1 MKVFSFLFLSPI
13 LCHGL
18 RHPVPPTLEL
28 LFSANLTLGIPIDI
42 GLTPFGEK
50 LIVPITDGA
59 FSGPGLNGKVTI
71 GLVTSLTGSHGTQRA
86 DATYVLQTNDGAN
99 IVLTERAIIP
109 YVEILF
115 ETGSSKYGWL
125 NNVTAW
131 ATGTESDGLLSLNF
145 WKVSA

>member
-1 MKVFSFLFLSPI
+1 MKVFSFPFLSPI

-18 RHPVPPTLEL
+18 RHPVPPTLKL
-28 LFSANLTLGIPIDI
+28 LFSANLTLGIPVDV
-42 GLTPFGEK
+42 GLTTFGEK

-59 FSGPGLNGKVTI
+59 FSGPGLNGEVTI
-71 GLVTSLTGSHGTQRA
+71 GLVTSLTGSQGTQRA
-86 DATYVLQTNDGAN
+86 DLP
-99 IVLTERAIIP
+99 IIP

>member
-1 MKVFSFLFLSPI
+1 MVRTSTPI
-13 LCHGL
+13 
-18 RHPVPPTLEL
+18 
-28 LFSANLTLGIPIDI
+28 S
-42 GLTPFGEK
+42 
-50 LIVPITDGA
+50 
-59 FSGPGLNGKVTI
+59 FSGNSLGLNTDQSIACPGKVTI

-145 WKVSA
+145 WKVCLTGSIPHPSQLLISKKVSA